1 MPSSKNWFNFIY
13 INVVFIFYILVVFY
27 YSKYVEIKENWPLYR
42 CNPLY
47 MPLADNIN
55 ENFVYCIQTMQSS
68 YMEYLLQPIFF
79 IVNTLGSTVGN
90 LVGQINAVRAMF
102 DKIRTFI
109 PNIFTSLFGSF
120 STMTIEFE
128 KISIGIR
135 DLLGKTIGIMV
146 SIMYILDGSIKTMG
160 SGFNFVAKIGKC
172 FHPNTLV
179 QLQND
184 EIKYM
189 KDLNLGDVLKN
200 GSIVESVMK
209 INNKNNS
216 IPFYVI
222 KGVGVNGNDI
232 YVTGSHFVYDEIS
245 NRFIPVEN
253 YYKAKL
259 VTNIKTDWFSCLITS
274 DHNIHIGSERFWDW
288 DDYLI
293 KYI

>member
-1 MPSSKNWFNFIY
+1 MPSSKNWFNFLY
-13 INVVFIFYILVVFY
+13 INVVFVFYILVVFY

-90 LVGQINAVRAMF
+90 LVSQINAVRGMF

-109 PNIFTSLFGSF
+109 PNIFTSIFGSF

-135 DLLGKTIGIMV
+135 DLLGKTTGTLISV
-146 SIMYILDGSIKTMG
+146 MYILDGSIKTMG
-160 SGFNFVAKIGKC
+160 SGFNFVSKIGKC

-179 QLQND
+179 QLNNN
-184 EIKYM
+184 EIIYM
-189 KDLNLGDVLKN
+189 KDLNLGDILKN

-209 INNKNNS
+209 INNKNRS
-216 IPFYVI
+216 IPFYRI
-222 KGVGVNGNDI
+222 KDSGVNGNDI
-232 YVTGSHFVYDEIS
+232 YVTGSHFVYDKSI
-245 NRFIPVEN
+245 NKFIPVEN
-253 YYKAKL
+253 YSKATL
-259 VTNIKTDWFSCLITS
+259 VTDLTSEWFSCLITS
-274 DHNIHIGSERFWDW
+274 NHNIEIGSERFWDW

>member
-1 MPSSKNWFNFIY
+1 MPSGKNWFNFVY
-13 INVVFIFYILVVFY
+13 INVVFVLYILVIFY
-27 YSKYVEIKENWPLYR
+27 YGQYAEIKENWPLYR

-47 MPLADNIN
+47 MPLADNVN

-68 YMEYLLQPIFF
+68 YMEYLLQPIYF
-79 IVNTLGSTVGN
+79 IVNVLGTTVGN

-102 DKIRTFI
+102 DKIRTFV
-109 PNIFTSLFGSF
+109 PNIFTTMFGSV

-135 DLLGKTIGIMV
+135 DLMGKIVGVVVTV
-146 SIMYILDGSIKTMG
+146 MYILDGGIKTMT
-160 SGFNFVAKIGKC
+160 SGFNFIRKIGRC

-179 QLQND
+179 ELQNN

-189 KDLNLGDVLKN
+189 KDINLGDILKN

-209 INNKNNS
+209 INNKNDP

-222 KGVGVNGNDI
+222 KGCGVNNSDI
-232 YVTGSHFVYDEIS
+232 YVTGSHFVYDENKKI
-245 NRFIPVEN
+245 FVPVEK
-253 YYKAKL
+253 YSKAVL
-259 VTNIKTDWFSCLITS
+259 VTDVTSDWFSCLITS
-274 DHNIHIGSERFWDW
+274 DHNIKIGNQRFWDW

-293 KYI
+293 K

>member
-1 MPSSKNWFNFIY
+1 MPSGKNWFNFVY
-13 INVVFIFYILVVFY
+13 INVVFVLYILVIFY
-27 YSKYVEIKENWPLYR
+27 YGQYVEIKENWPLYR

-47 MPLADNIN
+47 MPLADNVN

-68 YMEYLLQPIFF
+68 YMEYLLQPIYF
-79 IVNTLGSTVGN
+79 IVNVLGTTVGN

-102 DKIRTFI
+102 DKIRTFV
-109 PNIFTSLFGSF
+109 PNIFTSMFGSV

-135 DLLGKTIGIMV
+135 DLMGKIVGVVVTV
-146 SIMYILDGSIKTMG
+146 MYILDGGIKTMT
-160 SGFNFVAKIGKC
+160 SGFNFVRKIGRC

-179 QLQND
+179 ELQNN

-189 KDLNLGDVLKN
+189 KDINLGDILKN

-209 INNKNNS
+209 INNKNDP

-222 KGVGVNGNDI
+222 KGCGVNNSDI
-232 YVTGSHFVYDEIS
+232 YVTGSHFVYDENKKI
-245 NRFIPVEN
+245 FVPVEK
-253 YYKAKL
+253 YSKAVL
-259 VTNIKTDWFSCLITS
+259 VTDVTSDWFSCLITS
-274 DHNIHIGSERFWDW
+274 DHNIKIGNQRFWDW

-293 KYI
+293 K